1 MQNFG
6 EMERELGKE
15 AKNQVKS
22 YIIAAFGLVA
32 ALAWNDA
39 IKSLIEYFFPNE
51 DNSILLKFLYAL
63 ILTIVVIILT
73 KLAFKPEK
81 EYSRET

>member
-6 EMERELGKE
+6 ETKKEFGKE
-15 AKNQVKS
+15 AKNQVKG

-39 IKSLIEYFFPNE
+39 IKSLIEYFFPNK
-51 DNSILLKFLYAL
+51 NGSILLKFLYAL
-63 ILTIVVIILT
+63 ILTIIIIFLT
-73 KLAFKPEK
+73 KYLFKD
-81 EYSRET
+81 S